1 VTQAV
6 VIGGGLA
13 GTEAALTLARLGLT
27 VKLYEMRPLVS
38 TPAHE
43 SDLLGELVCSNS
55 LRSDSPDVAPGL
67 LKRELRL
74 LSSPL
79 LDAADLHAV
88 PAGSALAVNR
98 TDFAA
103 ELTRRVMEHPFI
115 ELVREE
121 VTRLPE
127 SELTILAPGPLCSAA
142 LMEHLAGLVGSPYLF
157 FFDAIAPIVAADS
170 LNMEILFRQSRY
182 DRGEGDYLNAPMSE
196 DEYFAFVKALVE
208 AEEHEGHAFE
218 NPKNIVFTGCEPI
231 EAIASR
237 GVLSL
242 AHGPMRPVGLKDFRT
257 GRRPFAVVQLRT
269 ENKEGTS
276 YNLVGFQTRLRRPE
290 QLRVFRLIPGL
301 ENAEFLRFGSIHR
314 NSYLDSP
321 RLVNPDLSLRMRP
334 NVFVAGQFCGSE
346 GYIESI
352 ATGTLAALFL
362 ANRAAG
368 REMPM
373 PPAETALGG
382 LLRHVTSSLVEPL
395 QPSNVHFGL
404 LPPLKARGGKVGRRE
419 AMSER
424 AQEAMALWLQQGPSP
439 TMES

>member
-1 VTQAV
+1 MTHAV

-13 GTEAALTLARLGLT
+13 GTEAALTLADLGLS
-27 VKLYEMRPLVS
+27 VRLYEMRPLVP

-55 LRSDSPDVAPGL
+55 LRSDSPEVAPGL

-74 LSSPL
+74 LGSPL
-79 LDAADLHAV
+79 LDAADQNAV

-98 TDFAA
+98 TEFAR
-103 ELTRRVMEHPFI
+103 ELTRRVTQHPNI
-115 ELVREE
+115 ELVRQE
-121 VTRLPE
+121 VTTLPE
-127 SELTILAPGPLCSAA
+127 SELTILAPGPLCSPA
-142 LMEHLAGLVGSPYLF
+142 LMEHLQQLLGSSYLF

-170 LNMEILFRQSRY
+170 LNLEILFRQSRY

-196 DEYFAFVKALVE
+196 EEYLRFVKELMA
-208 AEEHEGHAFE
+208 AEEHEGHSFE

-269 ENKEGTS
+269 ENREGTA
-276 YNLVGFQTRLRRPE
+276 YNLVGFQTRLRRAE
-290 QLRVFRLIPGL
+290 QQRVFRLIPGL
-301 ENAEFLRFGSIHR
+301 ENAQFLRFGSIHR

-321 RLVNPDLSLRMRP
+321 RLVNSDLSLRARP

-352 ATGTLAALFL
+352 ATGMLAALFL
-362 ANRAAG
+362 ANRSAG
-368 REMPM
+368 REMPI

-424 AQEAMALWLQQGPSP
+424 AEEAMKLYLEQNPKPPSCP
-439 TMES
+439 